1 MSVILILVL
10 LLLTGCP
17 ITKSSGVL
25 QLGPDTYTVSTMA
38 VPGAGGS
45 TEARRMALTEANA
58 HCASINRQ
66 ILVTNMGSSSPYGA
80 PGKAEITFRCLAKDD
95 PSLQR
100 PVFQQAP
107 DVTIEDRR
115 K

>member
-1 MSVILILVL
+1 MSVILVLVL
-10 LLLTGCP
+10 LVLAGCP
-17 ITKSSGVL
+17 ITKSSGVMK
-25 QLGPDTYTVSTMA
+25 LGPDTYTVSTMA

-58 HCASINRQ
+58 HCASLNRE
-66 ILVTNMGSSSPYGA
+66 ILVTNMGSSNPYAG
-80 PGKAEITFRCLAKDD
+80 PGKAEVTFRCLAKDD
-95 PSLQR
+95 PSLQ
-100 PVFQQAP
+100 PPDFHKTP